1 MRPSDVG
8 EYLTAQ
14 GRCFASSEELCA
26 LLGVAPAVLPSSL
39 RRAVARGD
47 FVKVCRGVGR
57 HATTDAGSS
66 VRGCL
71 IWSGTWTT

>member
-1 MRPSDVG
+1 MRPSEVG

-47 FVKVCRGVGR
+47 FVKVCRGG
-57 HATTDAGSS
+57 G
-66 VRGCL
+66 GGGGL
-71 IWSGTWTT
+71 GGTRRPMQAARFGAA